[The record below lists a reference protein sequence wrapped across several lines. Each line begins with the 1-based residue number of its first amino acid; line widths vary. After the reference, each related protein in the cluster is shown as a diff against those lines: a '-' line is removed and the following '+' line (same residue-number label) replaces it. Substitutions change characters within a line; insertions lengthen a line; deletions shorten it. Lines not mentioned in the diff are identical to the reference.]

1 MGELVFSP
9 HAYTML
15 NGGTACGTP
24 MRRKGAAMAEL
35 SLCMIVK
42 NEEARLA
49 RCLKSVCGAVDEII
63 ILDTGSTDA
72 TKAIA
77 REFTP
82 SVYDYAWDDDF
93 AAARNTSFAYA
104 TRPFILWLDADDV
117 LESSER
123 EKLIA
128 LKRRLTADVD
138 AVMMPYHTGFGADG
152 KPSLIYERERI
163 IRRDAGF
170 RFSGVVHEAMAV
182 SGHVLHADII
192 IRHERGEKPP
202 QGRRNLD
209 IYEKWMARGRAMS
222 ARDRYYYAR
231 EWMAL
236 GDYAAGEREFARFL
250 AMPEGWKENR
260 IDAYIQRG
268 ICLQRLGRRGE
279 AKQSCLASL
288 AIAPPRAEALCVL
301 GELEMQEE
309 AWQAAV
315 FWYRAALLC
324 GKPTEG
330 GAFISPDVYGYIP
343 ALQLCV
349 CYDRL
354 GRIRQASQM
363 NERALLEKP
372 GDAVALENR
381 KYFEKRLFEQTGGE

>member
-77 REFTP
+77 PRSLRQAFTITHGTTTLP
-82 SVYDYAWDDDF
+82 
-93 AAARNTSFAYA
+93 RRGIRSFAYA

-138 AVMMPYHTGFGADG
+138 AVMMPYHMGFGADG
-152 KPSLIYERERI
+152 KPSLISERERI

-170 RFSGVVHEAMAV
+170 RFSGVVA
-182 SGHVLHADII
+182 
-192 IRHERGEKPP
+192 
-202 QGRRNLD
+202 
-209 IYEKWMARGRAMS
+209 
-222 ARDRYYYAR
+222 
-231 EWMAL
+231 
-236 GDYAAGEREFARFL
+236 
-250 AMPEGWKENR
+250 
-260 IDAYIQRG
+260 
-268 ICLQRLGRRGE
+268 
-279 AKQSCLASL
+279 
-288 AIAPPRAEALCVL
+288 
-301 GELEMQEE
+301 
-309 AWQAAV
+309 
-315 FWYRAALLC
+315 
-324 GKPTEG
+324 
-330 GAFISPDVYGYIP
+330 
-343 ALQLCV
+343 
-349 CYDRL
+349 
-354 GRIRQASQM
+354 
-363 NERALLEKP
+363 
-372 GDAVALENR
+372 
-381 KYFEKRLFEQTGGE
+381 

>member
-1 MGELVFSP
+1 
-9 HAYTML
+9 
-15 NGGTACGTP
+15 
-24 MRRKGAAMAEL
+24 MAEL

-260 IDAYIQRG
+260 HRRLYSARDLSAKAGQVRG
-268 ICLQRLGRRGE
+268 SEAILSGVAGDCAAARG
-279 AKQSCLASL
+279 STL
-288 AIAPPRAEALCVL
+288 RA
-301 GELEMQEE
+301 G
-309 AWQAAV
+309 
-315 FWYRAALLC
+315 
-324 GKPTEG
+324 
-330 GAFISPDVYGYIP
+330 
-343 ALQLCV
+343 
-349 CYDRL
+349 
-354 GRIRQASQM
+354 
-363 NERALLEKP
+363 
-372 GDAVALENR
+372 
-381 KYFEKRLFEQTGGE
+381 

>member
-1 MGELVFSP
+1 
-9 HAYTML
+9 
-15 NGGTACGTP
+15 
-24 MRRKGAAMAEL
+24 MAEI
-35 SLCMIVK
+35 SLCMIVRD
-42 NEEARLA
+42 EEARLA

-63 ILDTGSTDA
+63 ILDTGSMDA
-72 TKAIA
+72 TKTIA

-82 SVYDYAWDDDF
+82 NVYDYAWDDDF
-93 AAARNTSFAYA
+93 AAARNASLTHA

-128 LKRRLTADVD
+128 LKRRLTDDVD

-152 KPSLIYERERI
+152 KPTLIYERERI
-163 IRRDAGF
+163 VRRDAGF

-209 IYEKWMARGRAMS
+209 IYEKWLARGRALS

-250 AMPEGWKENR
+250 AMPDGWIENR
-260 IDAYIQRG
+260 IDACIQRG

-279 AKQSCLASL
+279 AAQSCLASM
-288 AIAPPRAEALCVL
+288 AMAQPRAEALCVL
-301 GELEMQEE
+301 GELAMQRE
-309 AWQAAV
+309 AWREAV

-324 GKPTEG
+324 GRPEAG
-330 GAFISPDVYGYIP
+330 GAFVSPDVYGYVP
-343 ALQLCV
+343 SLQLCV
-349 CYDRL
+349 CYDHL
-354 GRIRQASQM
+354 GDFRQAAQM

-372 GDAVALENR
+372 GDTVALENR
-381 KYFEKRLFEQTGGE
+381 KYFEKRLSGQVGGE